1 MGLLATELLSPPCM
15 APELL
20 WPGWRCHDTA
30 APGPHLPAC
39 PTVAAAANPRAEGD
53 KLPEGASPAPASTVV
68 TLRSPSMVP
77 RKWGDRRVPVPFRD
91 LKAKLPLAMEIQN
104 PKGETRPQHCRP
116 CPPSRPV
123 PQFPKKS
130 SISLGCPPWSSAEGS
145 AAAPTPCPRDASALG
160 QQTEPGMDVAY
171 PPSVCPHHHT
181 WHKTLWSQSRPGCPM
196 GLWPLPVPGSA
207 ARRRGRD
214 RAVQVP
220 AARMSTPHLYI
231 LIGSHQPC

>member
-1 MGLLATELLSPPCM
+1 MWLKSLPSLFLEPLTTCDFSIVRQEALMGLLATELLSPPCM

-53 KLPEGASPAPASTVV
+53 KLPEGAGPAPASTVV

-116 CPPSRPV
+116 CPPSHAV
-123 PQFPKKS
+123 PQFPQKKQHFAW
-130 SISLGCPPWSSAEGS
+130 L
-145 AAAPTPCPRDASALG
+145 PTLEQR
-160 QQTEPGMDVAY
+160 
-171 PPSVCPHHHT
+171 
-181 WHKTLWSQSRPGCPM
+181 
-196 GLWPLPVPGSA
+196 
-207 ARRRGRD
+207 
-214 RAVQVP
+214 
-220 AARMSTPHLYI
+220 
-231 LIGSHQPC
+231 